1 MTNAALSYEH
11 YKITVSFYLS
21 SRQQS
26 PDISPLLPRSTGFI
40 LEGFPRT
47 ADEASFL
54 GEIGLFPDVANVLV
68 VEDSD
73 VIGRVLPPR
82 LDKWKRK
89 RDKKLAR
96 RQRMKEKAAKKK
108 VRVPCQHSTFIPPVN
123 VCKTRG
129 SLCQHGFNFMR
140 GCKQWRII

>member
-1 MTNAALSYEH
+1 MCVCVCVCRRVYVCVRACVHGCICNPPSICPST
-11 YKITVSFYLS
+11 ITSH
-21 SRQQS
+21 
-26 PDISPLLPRSTGFI
+26 PPLFPRSTGFI

-54 GEIGLFPDVANVLV
+54 GETGLFPDVANVLV

-89 RDKKLAR
+89 RDKKLAH
-96 RQRMKEKAAKKK
+96 RQRMKEKAAKKR
-108 VRVPCQHSTFIPPVN
+108 VRGPHFY
-123 VCKTRG
+123 
-129 SLCQHGFNFMR
+129 SLPLSFTE
-140 GCKQWRII
+140 